1 MNFKRLLS
9 LVLSLVFVL
18 SVAQFPVA
26 AETPAFEFTSFKTE
40 MVDSLS
46 VYSTQTLEDDSD
58 YVVYQAF
65 LPTQLTLK
73 KSEYYANSLSD
84 YQKSLYI
91 AFLEAIT
98 SVDPDFLAV
107 KQKFQLQYTI
117 RVPANITTQEE
128 FNTTA
133 NEIINNERA
142 KLDAQALYNAIQ
154 YDHTELFWVR
164 DGVSFRTGTSASY
177 EDGEVVVDYTVE
189 MRVDASSLFGSDGEL
204 SDAAVSMNAAVD
216 AILEDTPTTSR
227 YDAVKYFNDWL
238 KENNTYNHPHLEDDG
253 YPLAHT
259 AYSAFTSENVEEV
272 GPVCQGY
279 AYALKYLCD
288 RTNIE
293 CVVVSGTLY
302 QTYDSPGPHAWNAIK
317 LDDSWYG
324 VDVTSN
330 DSLGDDKYNFLVG
343 SSTVS
348 SDSTYT
354 TFETSHVVDTLHV
367 YPTLSETAY
376 EVPSMEVTVLPGDVN
391 SDGSV
396 NNKDLGVLRRYL
408 NDWDVEIDEIASDV
422 NADGSVNNK
431 DLGILRRYLN
441 DWDVTLKSPSTT
453 NTDSEGWIGGWY

>member
-164 DGVSFRTGTSASY
+164 GVSFSTGASASY

-354 TFETSHVVDTLHV
+354 TFGTSHVVDTLHV

-408 NDWDVEIDEIASDV
+408 NDWDV
-422 NADGSVNNK
+422 
-431 DLGILRRYLN
+431 
-441 DWDVTLKSPSTT
+441 TLKSPSTT
-453 NTDSEGWIGGWY
+453 NTGNEEWIGGWY